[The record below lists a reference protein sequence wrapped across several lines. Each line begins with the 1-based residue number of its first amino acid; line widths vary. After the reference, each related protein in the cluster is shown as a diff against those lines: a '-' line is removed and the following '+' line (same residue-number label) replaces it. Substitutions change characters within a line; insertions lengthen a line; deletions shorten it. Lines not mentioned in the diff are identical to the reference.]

1 MKILNSKSGICI
13 GNISGHISKVW
24 HIGAYRRPFYL
35 TIYHL
40 WGDDSLT
47 KFRDYRRVL
56 WVEWRGGGEEGGTQE
71 HPLKGESRDG
81 AKQIICGCRCYCLP
95 LGYFNM
101 YGYIYKSRWWAC
113 VCGEELSP
121 VLVSLL
127 LTCLSCTN
135 GEGLLGITSTRDLSL
150 PPLNWVACSHRSFI
164 YTYGFYKVF
173 CI

>member
-13 GNISGHISKVW
+13 GNISGHISGILVHIVDPFIWLYTICEEMIVW
-24 HIGAYRRPFYL
+24 P
-35 TIYHL
+35 
-40 WGDDSLT
+40 SLGIT
-47 KFRDYRRVL
+47 GEFCGL
-56 WVEWRGGGEEGGTQE
+56 SGGEEGGTQE
-71 HPLKGESRDG
+71 YPLKGESRDG

-101 YGYIYKSRWWAC
+101 YGYIYKSRRWAC